1 MTFGRNDSKKVSNNI
16 CFLPLY
22 LTNTSTIPGET
33 GNRLHIF
40 TSMLHAVLQK
50 NARNTLRYN
59 KWSQLSKR
67 LTVCSRQDPWEG
79 DLASCSI
86 LPSPL
91 TLDVYQVCHCVG
103 RCVKDRSCSSS
114 SIEWKSIGRL
124 LGLLSQQ
131 MLVAVKRVVRKNF
144 VFQQDSASV
153 HHAFNIVQLLRYK
166 TLNFLSS
173 DLWPRNSR

>member
-16 CFLPLY
+16 CFLPLH

-91 TLDVYQVCHCVG
+91 TLDVYQVCHCVD

-114 SIEWKSIGRL
+114 SIEWKSVDSIAGISYYVNKML
-124 LGLLSQQ
+124 DAINAQLMTILSFS
-131 MLVAVKRVVRKNF
+131 NT
-144 VFQQDSASV
+144 V
-153 HHAFNIVQLLRYK
+153 HQCILRS
-166 TLNFLSS
+166 T
-173 DLWPRNSR
+173 